1 MAKKILLVED
11 DLTLQETLSQVLK
24 GEGFELYQGFDGE
37 EGFNLA
43 VEKKPD
49 LILLDLILPKMN
61 GFDVLKKL
69 KASEETKSIPV
80 IVLTNLESA
89 EDIQKALYGG
99 ATTYL
104 LKASY
109 ELEDVLAKVKK
120 TLEGGE
126 TMM

>member
-1 MAKKILLVED
+1 MKTKILFVED
-11 DLTLQETLSQVLK
+11 DSALQESLGQVLE
-24 GEGFELYQGFDGE
+24 GEGFEVIKAFDGE
-37 EGFNLA
+37 EGIKLA
-43 VEKKPD
+43 LEQQPN
-49 LILLDLILPKMN
+49 LILLDLILPIIN

-120 TLEGGE
+120 ALEKADAN
-126 TMM
+126 